1 MKCEAEHHFSG
12 KSLTLQSANV
22 SVPPGKALTIQPSA
36 IVNLNGHYLKSSG
49 GTIADNGA
57 TWSPDFAVSRGQ
69 YDKGY
74 YSAINAASSGKTVYV
89 ASGTHNEQAWM
100 KGGCRSHRR
109 SGWKHHHQWRL
120 QRRAVTFNNA
130 DAKLAVSH

>member
-12 KSLTLQSANV
+12 KSLTLQSGNV
-22 SVPPGKALTIQPSA
+22 SVPTGKALTIQPSA

-57 TWSPDFAVSRGQ
+57 TWSPDIAVSRGQ

-100 KGGCRSHRR
+100 KGGV
-109 SGWKHHHQWRL
+109 GPIAG
-120 QRRAVTFNNA
+120 RAGSTTINGGSNGA
-130 DAKLAVSH
+130 QLPSIMPMPS

>member
-57 TWSPDFAVSRGQ
+57 TWSPDIAVSRGQ
-69 YDKGY
+69 YDKGVLLRHQCRLKWQDGLCGVWHPQR
-74 YSAINAASSGKTVYV
+74 AGLD
-89 ASGTHNEQAWM
+89 ERR
-100 KGGCRSHRR
+100 CRSHRR